1 MTGASGGVA
10 PEMRPA
16 SRILPAS
23 PAAITRAADELISG
37 RLVAFPTETVYG
49 LGADAANPDA
59 VAKIYRLKGRPAD
72 HPLIV
77 HVRNSEAARRWAV
90 WSDEAERLSRAF
102 WPGPLTLILER
113 LPSACA
119 AACGG
124 QPTIGIRAPAHPV
137 SLRLL
142 EAFAERGGS
151 AIAAP
156 SANRFGRI
164 SPTSAAHV
172 LAEFGHSLP
181 CVIDGGRCEIGLE
194 STILDL
200 SAGSPRVLRPGAI
213 TPAAL
218 NQILNTE
225 FATNSDNVPR
235 VPGSLA
241 SHYAPDTPLRL
252 LPRAELKAAALA
264 LLQRGQTVTVVSSHP
279 AEIHQ
284 SACHWLMMPD
294 NAAQYGQSLYALL
307 RDIDKSACDY
317 ILIELPP
324 AQMQWD
330 AVNDR
335 LRRAAGKL
343 QRESDSE

>member
-1 MTGASGGVA
+1 MPQYGSSPDDIAFAANVLRSGG
-10 PEMRPA
+10 
-16 SRILPAS
+16 
-23 PAAITRAADELISG
+23 
-37 RLVAFPTETVYG
+37 LVAFPTETVYG
-49 LGADAANPDA
+49 LGADAANERA
-59 VAKIYRLKGRPAD
+59 VMTVFSTKGRPAD

-77 HVRNSEAARRWAV
+77 HLATAAEMTRWARDIPDV
-90 WSDEAERLSRAF
+90 AWRIAERF
-102 WPGPLTLILER
+102 WPGPLTLILR
-113 LPSACA
+113 RAPGVSDAVT
-119 AACGG
+119 GG
-124 QPTIGIRAPAHPV
+124 QDTIGLRVPAHPV
-137 SLRLL
+137 ALALL
-142 EAFAERGGS
+142 KAFGGG
-151 AIAAP
+151 IAAP
-156 SANRFGRI
+156 SANRFGCI

-200 SAGSPRVLRPGAI
+200 SGGSPRVLRPGAI

-225 FATNSDNVPR
+225 LATSTDNVPR

-241 SHYAPDTPLRL
+241 SHYAPETPLRL
-252 LPRAELKAAALA
+252 LPRAELTAAALA
-264 LLQRGQTVTVVSSHP
+264 LLQRGQTVTVVSSQP

-324 AQMQWD
+324 AQMQWE
-330 AVNDR
+330 AVSDR
-335 LRRAAGKL
+335 LTRAAGKL

>member
-1 MTGASGGVA
+1 MPQYGSSPDNIAFAANVLRSGG
-10 PEMRPA
+10 
-16 SRILPAS
+16 
-23 PAAITRAADELISG
+23 
-37 RLVAFPTETVYG
+37 LVAFPTETVYG
-49 LGADAANPDA
+49 LGADAANERA
-59 VAKIYRLKGRPAD
+59 VMTVFSTKGRPAD

-77 HVRNSEAARRWAV
+77 HLATAAEMTRWARDIPDDA
-90 WSDEAERLSRAF
+90 WRIAERF
-102 WPGPLTLILER
+102 WPGPLTLILR
-113 LPSACA
+113 RAPGVLDAVT
-119 AACGG
+119 GG
-124 QPTIGIRAPAHPV
+124 QDTIGLRVPAHPV
-137 SLRLL
+137 ALALL
-142 EAFAERGGS
+142 KAFGGG
-151 AIAAP
+151 IAAP

-200 SAGSPRVLRPGAI
+200 SGASPRVLRPGAI
-213 TPAAL
+213 TPATL

-225 FATNSDNVPR
+225 FATSTDNVPR

-252 LPRAELKAAALA
+252 LPRAELAAAALA

-294 NAAQYGQSLYALL
+294 NAAQYGQILYALL

-335 LRRAAGKL
+335 LTRAAGKL
-343 QRESDSE
+343 QRVSDSE

>member
-1 MTGASGGVA
+1 MPQYGSSPDDIAFAVNVLRSGG
-10 PEMRPA
+10 
-16 SRILPAS
+16 
-23 PAAITRAADELISG
+23 
-37 RLVAFPTETVYG
+37 LVAFPTETVYG
-49 LGADAANPDA
+49 LGADAANERA
-59 VAKIYRLKGRPAD
+59 VMTVFSTKGRPAD

-77 HVRNSEAARRWAV
+77 HLASAAEMTRWALDIPDV
-90 WSDEAERLSRAF
+90 AWRIAERF
-102 WPGPLTLILER
+102 WPGPLTLILR
-113 LPSACA
+113 RAPGVSDAVT
-119 AACGG
+119 GG
-124 QPTIGIRAPAHPV
+124 QDTIGLRVPAHPV
-137 SLRLL
+137 ALALL
-142 EAFAERGGS
+142 KAFGGG
-151 AIAAP
+151 IAAP
-156 SANRFGRI
+156 SANRFGCI

-200 SAGSPRVLRPGAI
+200 SGGSPRVLRPGAI

-225 FATNSDNVPR
+225 FATSTDNVPR

-241 SHYAPDTPLRL
+241 SHYAPETPLRL

-264 LLQRGQTVTVVSSHP
+264 LLQRGQTVTVVSSQP

-324 AQMQWD
+324 AQMQWE

-335 LRRAAGKL
+335 LTRAAGKL
-343 QRESDSE
+343 QREPDSE

>member
-1 MTGASGGVA
+1 VS
-10 PEMRPA
+10 
-16 SRILPAS
+16 
-23 PAAITRAADELISG
+23 
-37 RLVAFPTETVYG
+37 
-49 LGADAANPDA
+49 DA
-59 VAKIYRLKGRPAD
+59 V
-72 HPLIV
+72 
-77 HVRNSEAARRWAV
+77 
-90 WSDEAERLSRAF
+90 
-102 WPGPLTLILER
+102 T
-113 LPSACA
+113 
-119 AACGG
+119 GG
-124 QPTIGIRAPAHPV
+124 QDTIGLRVPAHPV
-137 SLRLL
+137 ALALL
-142 EAFAERGGS
+142 KAFGGG
-151 AIAAP
+151 IAAP

>member
-1 MTGASGGVA
+1 VT
-10 PEMRPA
+10 
-16 SRILPAS
+16 
-23 PAAITRAADELISG
+23 
-37 RLVAFPTETVYG
+37 
-49 LGADAANPDA
+49 
-59 VAKIYRLKGRPAD
+59 
-72 HPLIV
+72 
-77 HVRNSEAARRWAV
+77 
-90 WSDEAERLSRAF
+90 
-102 WPGPLTLILER
+102 
-113 LPSACA
+113 
-119 AACGG
+119 GG
-124 QPTIGIRAPAHPV
+124 QDTIGLRVPAHPV
-137 SLRLL
+137 ALALL
-142 EAFAERGGS
+142 KAFGGG
-151 AIAAP
+151 IAAP
-156 SANRFGRI
+156 SANRFGCI

-200 SAGSPRVLRPGAI
+200 SGGSPRVLRPGAI

-225 FATNSDNVPR
+225 FATSTDNVPR

-241 SHYAPDTPLRL
+241 SHYAPETPLRL

-264 LLQRGQTVTVVSSHP
+264 LLQRGQTVTVVSSQP

-324 AQMQWD
+324 AQMQWE

-335 LRRAAGKL
+335 LTRAAGKL
-343 QRESDSE
+343 QREPDSE

>member
-1 MTGASGGVA
+1 MPQYGSSPDDIAFAVNVLRSGG
-10 PEMRPA
+10 
-16 SRILPAS
+16 
-23 PAAITRAADELISG
+23 
-37 RLVAFPTETVYG
+37 LVAFPTETVYG
-49 LGADAANPDA
+49 LGADAANERA
-59 VAKIYRLKGRPAD
+59 VMTVFSTKGRPAD

-77 HVRNSEAARRWAV
+77 HLASAAEMTRWALDIPDV
-90 WSDEAERLSRAF
+90 AWRIAERF
-102 WPGPLTLILER
+102 WPGPLTLILR
-113 LPSACA
+113 RAPGVSDAVT
-119 AACGG
+119 GG
-124 QPTIGIRAPAHPV
+124 QDTIGLRVPAHPV
-137 SLRLL
+137 ALALL
-142 EAFAERGGS
+142 KAFGGG
-151 AIAAP
+151 IAAP

-200 SAGSPRVLRPGAI
+200 SGGSPRVLRPGAI

-225 FATNSDNVPR
+225 LATSTDNVPR

-241 SHYAPDTPLRL
+241 SHYAPETPLRL

-264 LLQRGQTVTVVSSHP
+264 LLQRGQTVTVVSSQP

-324 AQMQWD
+324 AQMQWE
-330 AVNDR
+330 AVSDR
-335 LRRAAGKL
+335 LTRAAGKL
-343 QRESDSE
+343 QREPDGE

>member
-1 MTGASGGVA
+1 MSQYGSSPDDIAFAASVLRSGG
-10 PEMRPA
+10 
-16 SRILPAS
+16 
-23 PAAITRAADELISG
+23 
-37 RLVAFPTETVYG
+37 LVAFPTETVYG
-49 LGADAANPDA
+49 LGADAANERA
-59 VAKIYRLKGRPAD
+59 VMTVFSTKGRPAD

-77 HVRNSEAARRWAV
+77 HLATAAEMTHWARDIPDDA
-90 WSDEAERLSRAF
+90 WRIAERF
-102 WPGPLTLILER
+102 WPGPLTLILR
-113 LPSACA
+113 RAQGVSDAVT
-119 AACGG
+119 GG
-124 QPTIGIRAPAHPV
+124 QDTIGLRVPAHPV
-137 SLRLL
+137 ALALL
-142 EAFAERGGS
+142 KAFGGG
-151 AIAAP
+151 IAAP

>member
-1 MTGASGGVA
+1 MPQYGSSPDDIAFAASVLRSGG
-10 PEMRPA
+10 
-16 SRILPAS
+16 
-23 PAAITRAADELISG
+23 
-37 RLVAFPTETVYG
+37 LVAFPTETVYG
-49 LGADAANPDA
+49 LGADAANERA
-59 VAKIYRLKGRPAD
+59 VMTVFSTKGRPAD

-77 HVRNSEAARRWAV
+77 HLATAAEMTHWARDIPDDA
-90 WSDEAERLSRAF
+90 WRIAERF
-102 WPGPLTLILER
+102 WPGPLTLILR
-113 LPSACA
+113 RAPGVSDAVT
-119 AACGG
+119 GG
-124 QPTIGIRAPAHPV
+124 QDTIGLRVPAHPV
-137 SLRLL
+137 ALALL
-142 EAFAERGGS
+142 KAFGGG
-151 AIAAP
+151 IAAP

-225 FATNSDNVPR
+225 FATSTDKVPR

-335 LRRAAGKL
+335 LTRAAGKL

>member
-1 MTGASGGVA
+1 MPQYGSSPDDIAFAVNVLRSGG
-10 PEMRPA
+10 
-16 SRILPAS
+16 
-23 PAAITRAADELISG
+23 
-37 RLVAFPTETVYG
+37 LVAFPTETVYG
-49 LGADAANPDA
+49 LGADAANERA
-59 VAKIYRLKGRPAD
+59 VMTVFSTKGRPAD

-77 HVRNSEAARRWAV
+77 HLATAAEMTRWALDIPDV
-90 WSDEAERLSRAF
+90 AWRIAERF
-102 WPGPLTLILER
+102 WPGPLTLILR
-113 LPSACA
+113 RAPGVSDAVT
-119 AACGG
+119 GG
-124 QPTIGIRAPAHPV
+124 QDTIGLRVPAHPV
-137 SLRLL
+137 ALALL
-142 EAFAERGGS
+142 KAFGGG
-151 AIAAP
+151 IAAP
-156 SANRFGRI
+156 SANRFGCI

-200 SAGSPRVLRPGAI
+200 SGGSPRVLRPGAI

-225 FATNSDNVPR
+225 LATSTDNVPR

-241 SHYAPDTPLRL
+241 SHYAPETPLRL

-264 LLQRGQTVTVVSSHP
+264 LLQRGQTVTVVSSQP

-294 NAAQYGQSLYALL
+294 DAAQYGQSLYALL

-324 AQMQWD
+324 AQMQWE
-330 AVNDR
+330 AVSDR
-335 LRRAAGKL
+335 LTRAAGKL

>member
-1 MTGASGGVA
+1 MPQYGSSPDDIAFAVNVLRSGG
-10 PEMRPA
+10 
-16 SRILPAS
+16 
-23 PAAITRAADELISG
+23 
-37 RLVAFPTETVYG
+37 LVAFPTETVYG
-49 LGADAANPDA
+49 LGADAANERA
-59 VAKIYRLKGRPAD
+59 VMTVFSTKGRPAD

-77 HVRNSEAARRWAV
+77 HLATAAEMTRWARDIPDV
-90 WSDEAERLSRAF
+90 AWRIAERF
-102 WPGPLTLILER
+102 WPGPLTLILR
-113 LPSACA
+113 RAPGVSDAVT
-119 AACGG
+119 GG
-124 QPTIGIRAPAHPV
+124 QDTIGLRVPAHPV
-137 SLRLL
+137 ALALL
-142 EAFAERGGS
+142 KAFGGG
-151 AIAAP
+151 IAAP

-200 SAGSPRVLRPGAI
+200 SGGSPRVLRPGAI

-225 FATNSDNVPR
+225 FATSTDNVPR

-241 SHYAPDTPLRL
+241 SHYAPETPLRL

-264 LLQRGQTVTVVSSHP
+264 LLQRGQTVTVVSSQP

-324 AQMQWD
+324 AQMQWE

-335 LRRAAGKL
+335 LTRAAGKL
-343 QRESDSE
+343 QREPDSE